1 MSLSID
7 QKKAV
12 VSEVTQ
18 ALSAAQ
24 AAVLAEYRGLTVA
37 QITELRSEARNL
49 GVDVRVVKNTLARR
63 VVADSSFECL
73 TDHFIGPLMIS
84 SSEDPVAVAKLVSK
98 FAKDIEELKI
108 TIGALN
114 GDLLDVSAIQALA
127 KLPGREEL
135 LATLVGTMAAPVT
148 KLVQTLNEVP
158 SKFVRALTAVR
169 DSRSDEQAA
178 GNTAERLRKENLNLR
193 SNQ

>member
-98 FAKDIEELKI
+98 FAKDNEELKI
-108 TIGALN
+108 TIGAMN
-114 GDLLDVSAIQALA
+114 GDLLDLPAIQALA

-158 SKFVRALTAVR
+158 SKFVRTLAAVR
-169 DSRSDEQAA
+169 DSQPGEQAA
-178 GNTAERLRKENLNLR
+178 
-193 SNQ
+193 

>member
-63 VVADSSFECL
+63 VVADSS
-73 TDHFIGPLMIS
+73 
-84 SSEDPVAVAKLVSK
+84 
-98 FAKDIEELKI
+98 
-108 TIGALN
+108 
-114 GDLLDVSAIQALA
+114 
-127 KLPGREEL
+127 
-135 LATLVGTMAAPVT
+135 
-148 KLVQTLNEVP
+148 
-158 SKFVRALTAVR
+158 
-169 DSRSDEQAA
+169 
-178 GNTAERLRKENLNLR
+178 
-193 SNQ
+193 

>member
-63 VVADSSFECL
+63 SVADSSCECL
-73 TDHFIGPLMIS
+73 TEHFTGPVMIS
-84 SSEDPVAVAKLVSK
+84 SSEDPVAVAKVVST
-98 FAKDIEELKI
+98 FAKANEELKI
-108 TIGALN
+108 TIGAMN
-114 GDLLDVSAIQALA
+114 GELLDLTAIQALA
-127 KLPGREEL
+127 ILPGREEL
-135 LATLVGTMAAPVT
+135 LATLAGTMAAPMT

-158 SKFVRALTAVR
+158 SKFVRTLAAVR
-169 DSRSDEQAA
+169 DSRPDEQAA
-178 GNTAERLRKENLNLR
+178 
-193 SNQ
+193 

>member
-12 VSEVTQ
+12 VTEVTQ

-49 GVDVRVVKNTLARR
+49 GVDVRVGKNTLARR
-63 VVADSSFECL
+63 SVVDSSFECL
-73 TDHFIGPLMIS
+73 TDHFTGPLMIS

-98 FAKDIEELKI
+98 FAKENEELKI
-108 TIGALN
+108 MIGAMN
-114 GDLLDVSAIQALA
+114 GNLLDLSAIQTLA

-135 LATLVGTMAAPVT
+135 LATQMGTKAAPVT
-148 KLVQTLNEVP
+148 KLAQTLNEVP
-158 SKFVRALTAVR
+158 SKFVRTLAAVR
-169 DSRSDEQAA
+169 DSRPDEQAA
-178 GNTAERLRKENLNLR
+178 
-193 SNQ
+193 

>member
-18 ALSAAQ
+18 TLSAAQ

-37 QITELRSEARNL
+37 QITELRGEARNL

-63 VVADSSFECL
+63 SVAGSDFECL
-73 TDHFIGPLMIS
+73 TDHFTGPLLIS
-84 SSEDPVAVAKLVSK
+84 SSEDPVAVAKVVSK
-98 FAKDIEELKI
+98 FAKQNDDLKI
-108 TIGALN
+108 TVGAMN
-114 GDLLDVSAIQALA
+114 GDLLDSAAIQALA
-127 KLPGREEL
+127 KLPSRDEL
-135 LATLVGTMAAPVT
+135 LATLVGTMAAPMT

-158 SKFVRALTAVR
+158 SKFVRTLAAVR
-169 DSRSDEQAA
+169 DSQSGEQAA
-178 GNTAERLRKENLNLR
+178 
-193 SNQ
+193 